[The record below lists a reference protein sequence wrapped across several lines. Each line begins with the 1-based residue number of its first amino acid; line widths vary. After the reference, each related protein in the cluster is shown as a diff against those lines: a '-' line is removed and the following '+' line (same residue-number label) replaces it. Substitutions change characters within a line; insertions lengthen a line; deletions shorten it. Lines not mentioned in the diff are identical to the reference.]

1 MKTCENCLW
10 RDQCP
15 DTGERCEYYDSTDG
29 AENIAIKEYYQDLDE
44 RHKEYQELI
53 REQQDDYYGG

>member
-15 DTGERCEYYDSTDG
+15 DAGERCEYYDPIEG
-29 AENIAIKEYYQDLDE
+29 AENTAIREYHQDLDE
-44 RHKEYQELI
+44 RHEEYQELI
-53 REQQDDYYGG
+53 REQQGIEE

>member
-15 DTGERCEYYDSTDG
+15 DAGKRCEYYDPIEG
-29 AENIAIKEYYQDLDE
+29 AENIAIREYHQDLDE
-44 RHKEYQELI
+44 RHEEYQELI
-53 REQQDDYYGG
+53 REQQDIEE